1 MSDAPELGPRPG
13 DRVLVVT
20 AHPDDVDFG
29 AGGTIRDWT
38 SQGVE
43 VTYLLCTDG
52 HQGGIDELVSRTDM
66 RVIRQAEQRAAGRE
80 LGVTDL
86 RFLGHDDGSLFPT
99 LALRR
104 EIVRHIRDVKPR
116 VLLTQSPERNWQR
129 IFASHPDHMAAGEAA
144 VQAVYPDSRNIFAFP
159 ELLDEGLQP
168 WTVEELWVMAHPNPN
183 VFRDVTEHFLGD
195 AKTRQKWTW
204 FIFYVVV
211 GWFFYAEMKNLIARL
226 AQLRQFSGQHEWLVT
241 PRSVEEE
248 VQGGVRLTV

>member
-183 VFRDVTEHFLGD
+183 VFRDVTEHFP
-195 AKTRQKWTW
+195 AKVAALQQHVSQVEHMEDLEGR
-204 FIFYVVV
+204 IR
-211 GWFFYAEMKNLIARL
+211 GWLTMTAVAAGLPEGRL
-226 AQLRQFSGQHEWLVT
+226 AEAFFVT
-241 PRSVEEE
+241 S
-248 VQGGVRLTV
+248 TA